1 MHDFGLAFDLVSQI
15 LKEEL
20 LVVVAGAARE
30 HFKAIWC
37 LFTWLDEEEAL
48 ICQDHFWAAM
58 CCRRKVSTVG
68 CHSLYMLCH
77 LVTSV
82 EFPD

>member
-37 LFTWLDEEEAL
+37 LFTWLDEEEAFVRIIFGPQCVVVVKFPQL
-48 ICQDHFWAAM
+48 VVI
-58 CCRRKVSTVG
+58 
-68 CHSLYMLCH
+68 LC
-77 LVTSV
+77 TCSAIW
-82 EFPD
+82 